1 VVERPASVVKELVE
15 NALDAGA
22 TRILIDAEQGGQAMV
37 RVADNG
43 SGMLR
48 DDALLAIE
56 RYATSKIHTD
66 EDLFRIRTLGF
77 RGEALPSIAAVSR
90 FSLVTRE
97 ASADSGTEV
106 VIEGGKLVSAA
117 ETGAAPG
124 TMVTVRQLFFNT
136 PARRKFLKAIATEM
150 AHISDIVAGMALA
163 WPQAQFRLTHNG
175 RIVKDWPAASDP
187 FDRVVEVLGAGYRGE
202 LHPIGLTLEEVSVG
216 GWVSSPRV
224 HRKSAGGIFIFVN
237 NRHVRDRVVQHALFQ
252 GYFQRLVKGQFPLAA
267 LFIRIPFD
275 QVDVNVHP
283 SKTEVRFA
291 RSNGVYEAVRRAVAQ
306 TVYDVDRPSWKPVAF
321 QEKELEISQV
331 RDDRNN
337 FGGRRV
343 AGAAF
348 SPEDRGWKPLP
359 QEEPPARGQGVG
371 EASSLDLRGKMPLPH
386 PPETPLREHPASRE
400 GTRGAADRGWKPL
413 PPDEPPAAG
422 AGGDAVK
429 GVCRDEGQA
438 PGHEPRP
445 SSFQLRASSHRLQ
458 TAIWEKRGF
467 AGLRVIGQ
475 LHNTYILC
483 EAEDGLVLID
493 QHAAHERVLYE
504 QLGRGGKMASQAL
517 LVPETVDLGFREAQ
531 VLETLLPALREVG
544 LEAEPF
550 GGNTVVVKSVPAV
563 LSGRELRPLIVEIA
577 EAAAAAGAAGTFDA
591 LDRCRQIAACH
602 GAIRARQA
610 LSIEQMQ
617 ALLRQMDECTNL
629 SHCPHGRPTWLRYD
643 AGVIERAFKRT
654 L

>member
-1 VVERPASVVKELVE
+1 MSRVRILPEILSNKIAAGEVVERPASVVKELVE

-22 TRILIDAEQGGQAMV
+22 TRILIDVEQGGQAMV
-37 RVADNG
+37 RVSDNG

-56 RYATSKIHTD
+56 RYATSKIATD

-97 ASADSGTEV
+97 AAADSGTEV
-106 VIEGGKLVSAA
+106 VIEGGKLVSAS

-124 TMVTVRQLFFNT
+124 TMVTVAQLFFNT
-136 PARRKFLKAIATEM
+136 PARRKFLKAVATEM

-163 WPQAQFRLTHNG
+163 WPQVQFRLTHNG
-175 RIVKDWPAASDP
+175 RVVKDWPAASDP

-202 LHPIGLTLEEVSVG
+202 LHPIGLSLEEVSVG

-267 LFIRIPFD
+267 LFIRIPCD

-283 SKTEVRFA
+283 TKTEVRFA
-291 RSNGVYEAVRRAVAQ
+291 RSNGIHEAVRRAVAQ
-306 TVYDVDRPSWKPVAF
+306 TVYDVDRPGFRQKTP
-321 QEKELEISQV
+321 ETNQV
-331 RDDRNN
+331 RDGKENY
-337 FGGRRV
+337 GGVRV
-343 AGAAF
+343 AAGIF
-348 SPEDRGWKPLP
+348 GPENRGWKPLP
-359 QEEPPARGQGVG
+359 QEEPPARGQDVG
-371 EASSLDLRGKMPLPH
+371 EASSRDLRGTMPLLQEPEVSGGELR
-386 PPETPLREHPASRE
+386 PP
-400 GTRGAADRGWKPL
+400 
-413 PPDEPPAAG
+413 
-422 AGGDAVK
+422 
-429 GVCRDEGQA
+429 
-438 PGHEPRP
+438 
-445 SSFQLRASSHRLQ
+445 SFQLPASSSRDQ
-458 TAIWEKRGF
+458 TEIWEKRGF

-550 GGNTVVVKSVPAV
+550 GGNTLVVKSVPAM

-577 EAAAAAGAAGTFDA
+577 EAAAAAGVPPRSTPWTAAGRSRPVTA
-591 LDRCRQIAACH
+591 PSAP
-602 GAIRARQA
+602 ARP
-610 LSIEQMQ
+610 LSLEQMQ

-654 L
+654 V

>member
-1 VVERPASVVKELVE
+1 
-15 NALDAGA
+15 
-22 TRILIDAEQGGQAMV
+22 
-37 RVADNG
+37 
-43 SGMLR
+43 
-48 DDALLAIE
+48 
-56 RYATSKIHTD
+56 
-66 EDLFRIRTLGF
+66 
-77 RGEALPSIAAVSR
+77 
-90 FSLVTRE
+90 
-97 ASADSGTEV
+97 
-106 VIEGGKLVSAA
+106 
-117 ETGAAPG
+117 
-124 TMVTVRQLFFNT
+124 MVTVRQLFFNT

-175 RIVKDWPAASDP
+175 RIVKDWPAAADP

-202 LHPIGLTLEEVSVG
+202 LYPIGLTLAEVSVG

-224 HRKSAGGIFIFVN
+224 HRKSPGGIFVFVN

-267 LFIRIPFD
+267 LFIRIPCD

-283 SKTEVRFA
+283 TKTEVRFA

-306 TVYDVDRPSWKPVAF
+306 TVYDVDRPGFRQKTP
-321 QEKELEISQV
+321 ETNQV
-331 RDDRNN
+331 RDGKENY
-337 FGGRRV
+337 GGV
-343 AGAAF
+343 G
-348 SPEDRGWKPLP
+348 SSLNGPDRGGAPLP
-359 QEEPPARGQGVG
+359 QD
-371 EASSLDLRGKMPLPH
+371 LDESGL
-386 PPETPLREHPASRE
+386 
-400 GTRGAADRGWKPL
+400 
-413 PPDEPPAAG
+413 
-422 AGGDAVK
+422 
-429 GVCRDEGQA
+429 
-438 PGHEPRP
+438 RP
-445 SSFQLRASSHRLQ
+445 SAFGLQPGPSHRLQ
-458 TAIWEKRGF
+458 TEIWEKRGF
-467 AGLRVIGQ
+467 VAGLRVIGQ

-531 VLETLLPALREVG
+531 VLATLLPALREVG
-544 LEAEPF
+544 LDAEPF

-577 EAAAAAGAAGTFDA
+577 AAAAAAAGAAGAFDA

-617 ALLRQMDECTNL
+617 ALLRQMDECANL

>member
-1 VVERPASVVKELVE
+1 MSRVRILPEILSNKIAAGEVVERPASVVKELVE

-22 TRILIDAEQGGQAMV
+22 TRILIDIEQGGRAMV

-43 SGMLR
+43 SGMPR

-56 RYATSKIHTD
+56 RYATSKIATD

-106 VIEGGKLVSAA
+106 VIEGGTLVSAA

-175 RIVKDWPAASDP
+175 RIVKDWPAAADP

-202 LHPIGLTLEEVSVG
+202 LHPIGLTLGEVSVG

-224 HRKSAGGIFIFVN
+224 HRKSPGGIFVFVN

-267 LFIRIPFD
+267 LFIRIPCE

-283 SKTEVRFA
+283 TKSEVRFA
-291 RSNGVYEAVRRAVAQ
+291 QSNGVYEAVRRAVAQ
-306 TVYDVDRPSWKPVAF
+306 TVYDVDQPGFRQKTP
-321 QEKELEISQV
+321 ETNQV
-331 RDDRNN
+331 RDGKES
-337 FGGRRV
+337 FGGRLEFGVRRAEDGIRKV
-343 AGAAF
+343 EVGRWKWEGGSEKAEAGRRDWGENRKEAI

-359 QEEPPARGQGVG
+359 QEEPPAAGMDRETVKAVSFGGLRPPSFQPP
-371 EASSLDLRGKMPLPH
+371 ASSSI
-386 PPETPLREHPASRE
+386 T
-400 GTRGAADRGWKPL
+400 
-413 PPDEPPAAG
+413 
-422 AGGDAVK
+422 
-429 GVCRDEGQA
+429 
-438 PGHEPRP
+438 
-445 SSFQLRASSHRLQ
+445 Q
-458 TAIWEKRGF
+458 TEIWEKRGF

-504 QLGRGGKMASQAL
+504 QLGHGGKMASQAL

-550 GGNTVVVKSVPAV
+550 GGNTLVVKSVPAM
-563 LSGRELRPLIVEIA
+563 LSGRELRPMIVEI
-577 EAAAAAGAAGTFDA
+577 AAAAGAAGAAGAFDV

-617 ALLRQMDECTNL
+617 ALLRQMDACTNPT
-629 SHCPHGRPTWLRYD
+629 HCPHGRPTWLRYD
-643 AGVIERAFKRT
+643 TGVIERAFKRT

>member
-1 VVERPASVVKELVE
+1 MSRVRVLPEILSNKIAAGEVVERPASVVKELVE
-15 NALDAGA
+15 NALDAGG
-22 TRILIDAEQGGQAMV
+22 TRILIDIEQGGQGLV

-56 RYATSKIHTD
+56 RYATSKIATD

-106 VIEGGKLVSAA
+106 VIEGGKLVSVA

-150 AHISDIVAGMALA
+150 AHVSDIVAGMALA

-224 HRKSAGGIFIFVN
+224 HRKSAGGIFVFVN

-275 QVDVNVHP
+275 RVDVNVHP
-283 SKTEVRFA
+283 TKSEVRFA

-306 TVYDVDRPSWKPVAF
+306 TVYDVDQPSWKPVGF
-321 QEKELEISQV
+321 QETLRQKGLVAEGRIE
-331 RDDRNN
+331 
-337 FGGRRV
+337 FGSGK
-343 AGAAF
+343 
-348 SPEDRGWKPLP
+348 PEPCL
-359 QEEPPARGQGVG
+359 QPP
-371 EASSLDLRGKMPLPH
+371 ASSL
-386 PPETPLREHPASRE
+386 
-400 GTRGAADRGWKPL
+400 
-413 PPDEPPAAG
+413 
-422 AGGDAVK
+422 
-429 GVCRDEGQA
+429 Q
-438 PGHEPRP
+438 P
-445 SSFQLRASSHRLQ
+445 STARLQ
-458 TAIWEKRGF
+458 TEIWEKRGF

-483 EAEDGLVLID
+483 EAE
-493 QHAAHERVLYE
+493 
-504 QLGRGGKMASQAL
+504 
-517 LVPETVDLGFREAQ
+517 
-531 VLETLLPALREVG
+531 
-544 LEAEPF
+544 
-550 GGNTVVVKSVPAV
+550 
-563 LSGRELRPLIVEIA
+563 
-577 EAAAAAGAAGTFDA
+577 
-591 LDRCRQIAACH
+591 
-602 GAIRARQA
+602 
-610 LSIEQMQ
+610 
-617 ALLRQMDECTNL
+617 
-629 SHCPHGRPTWLRYD
+629 
-643 AGVIERAFKRT
+643 
-654 L
+654 